1 MLFISIFYFSVSL
14 IMRNSRYRRDPR
26 QLEEDEEMWFNDED
40 EIEDEEPV
48 NEHKDLDDE
57 FDQIGIG
64 KILEKRG
71 KHQTFYHL

>member
-71 KHQTFYHL
+71 KHQTSYHL

>member
-1 MLFISIFYFSVSL
+1 MSIIYFSVSL

-40 EIEDEEPV
+40 EIEDEEQV

-71 KHQTFYHL
+71 KDSCYAIY

>member
-71 KHQTFYHL
+71 KRQTFYHL

>member
-1 MLFISIFYFSVSL
+1 
-14 IMRNSRYRRDPR
+14 MRNSRYRRDPR

-71 KHQTFYHL
+71 NCLLLSYRLISFFRF

>member
-1 MLFISIFYFSVSL
+1 
-14 IMRNSRYRRDPR
+14 MRNSRYRRDPR

-40 EIEDEEPV
+40 EIEDEEQI

-71 KHQTFYHL
+71 KISFINIDCESFLKYNT

>member
-1 MLFISIFYFSVSL
+1 
-14 IMRNSRYRRDPR
+14 MRNSRYRRDPR

-71 KHQTFYHL
+71 